1 MSENGINIYSYGTLS
16 EMISTNIS
24 HVIGD
29 VAFCTEDRRYYSFH
43 DVDENN
49 NVLEGDDRWVP
60 LEDDIN
66 DVMTFATIEIRDNYD
81 TSKLKAGQLCYVT
94 NEIYTHESGASE
106 YSTGTFYFL
115 HKSQSVATWVPF
127 PYSTK
132 ESIIKVIDARNT
144 ELIRSIFNEIKVNL
158 PQPAEQVQS
167 DWNESDPTSK
177 SYIKSK
183 PSIPTQETVKDWGFG
198 KVNKIKMNGVTLD
211 SSSGVVDLGNVI
223 TSHQDISRKVDAIDG
238 KGLST
243 NDFTNEYKNKIDDL
257 STVATTGSYKD
268 LKDKPEIP
276 TVPNLSTVATT
287 GSYNDLKDKPEIPN
301 EVTEETVSG
310 WGFTKNE
317 GDYTKPEGGIP
328 LSDLSSGV
336 KESLSKADT
345 ALQSYEEQYKGTVTS
360 VKMNGSEVMPTDGVI
375 DLGTVIVDVPEV
387 TELSNQV
394 EGLKKQVDDLTPE
407 SGENYITDVYLDEKL
422 EEINEKLDDKVDT
435 SVYTPQIASIQKNQ
449 QTTDSNLETYKTE
462 VSKTYATKS
471 ELTETVKPFATKIQV
486 ASDIEK
492 AKNEAIGATTSTI
505 NDGLTA
511 VRQEMSNNYATKVET
526 GEISRQIE
534 DIQEIQKGFED
545 ELGSQKQSIED
556 LGTKTDDLDKKIDQ
570 VKVDI
575 LMEPNVYIPSKD
587 IKDEAVISIDVPH
600 YKGMTRKDFVD
611 ASGVLYNEMFDNI
624 LFTEVTPQL
633 IEPTAK
639 MIYAENNT
647 YFTEDEINGDVIVLR
662 EVNAEAPDESM
673 FGFIAD
679 QGKVIYA
686 DKETSYAGEPVTD
699 QNMGGVANKSNLV
712 CIINGQELE
721 SEPGVIGL
729 GEQEYKYRVY
739 FHNGP
744 QITNNYGEPITSLH
758 WDNKRYVDSSNSF
771 KVYGTKVW
779 YASTEKTED
788 GELTKQPLVKWNED
802 GLQTVY
808 AKLLPS
814 CIMSQTFRIP
824 GELKNLYIKNCG
836 SYTLIPLSK
845 YKPVEINGD
854 YYTYTYD
861 HETYGHR
868 GAIEIKIE
876 F

>member
-132 ESIIKVIDARNT
+132 ESIIKIVDARNT
-144 ELIRSIFNEIKVNL
+144 ELVRSIFNEIKVNL

-183 PSIPTQETVKDWGFG
+183 PSIPTQETVKGWGFG
-198 KVNKIKMNGVTLD
+198 KVDKVKMNGVTLD
-211 SSSGVVDLGNVI
+211 SSSGVVDLGTVI

-257 STVATTGSYKD
+257 SK
-268 LKDKPEIP
+268 
-276 TVPNLSTVATT
+276 VATT

-301 EVTEETVSG
+301 EVTEETVLD
-310 WGFTKNE
+310 WGFTKNK
-317 GDYTKPEGGIP
+317 GTYTKPEGGIP
-328 LSDLSSGV
+328 SSDLASGV
-336 KESLSKADT
+336 RESLSKADT

-360 VKMNGSEVMPTDGVI
+360 VKMNGSEVMPTNGVI
-375 DLGTVIVDVPEV
+375 DLGTVITDVPEV

-394 EGLKKQVDDLTPE
+394 EGLKQQVEALTPE
-407 SGENYITDVYLDEKL
+407 SDENYITDVYLNEKL
-422 EEINEKLDDKVDT
+422 EEINEKIDDKVDT

-449 QTTDSNLETYKTE
+449 QTTDSNLEAYKTE

-471 ELTETVKPFATKIQV
+471 ELTETVKPFATKPQV
-486 ASDIEK
+486 ALDIEK
-492 AKNEAIGATTSTI
+492 AKNEAVGTTTTTI
-505 NDGLTA
+505 NDGLSA
-511 VRQEMSNNYATKVET
+511 VRQEMSNNYTTKVET
-526 GEISRQIE
+526 AEISRQIT
-534 DIQEIQKGFED
+534 DIQGLQEGFED
-545 ELGSQKQSIED
+545 ELESQKQSIEN
-556 LGTKTDDLDKKIDQ
+556 LETKTDDLDKKIDQ

-587 IKDEAVISIDVPH
+587 IKDDAVISIDVPH
-600 YKGMTRKDFVD
+600 YKGMTRKDIVD
-611 ASGVLYNEMFDNI
+611 ASGVLYNEMFDKI

-662 EVNAEAPDESM
+662 EVDTAAPDESM
-673 FGFIAD
+673 FGFVAD

-699 QNMGGVANKSNLV
+699 QNMGGVANKSNLI
-712 CIINGQELE
+712 CIVNGQELE

-758 WDNKRYVDSSNSF
+758 WDNKRYVDSSNSI

-802 GLQTVY
+802 GMQNVY

-814 CIMSQTFRIP
+814 CIMPQTFRIP

-845 YKPVEINGD
+845 YKPAEINGD

-868 GAIEIKIE
+868 GAIEIKVE